1 MDRCQRR
8 PRWDKSSRGG
18 RLHRPGWVLIQIGVT
33 SMQMTMIEALN
44 SALVLELE
52 RDQRVVLLGQDIGA
66 NGGVFRVTEHLQRK
80 FGEERVFDTPLSESA
95 IIGSSVGMAVYGLR
109 PIAEIQVAGF
119 LFVCMN
125 QLVSQAARIRFRS
138 AGAYT
143 CPLVVRAPYGG
154 GVRTPELHSDSLEG
168 VFLQTPGLKVV
179 IPSNPYDAKGLL
191 ASAVADP
198 DPVLF
203 LENIKLYRSF
213 RQETPEEYYTIPLG
227 QAKTVQE
234 GSDVSLFAY
243 GAMVLVAVE
252 AAKQAQK
259 ESGTS
264 VEVIDLRTV
273 WPLDEDAIVA
283 SVEKTGRA
291 IVVHE
296 APRAGGIGAEVTAII
311 NEHCLYSLL
320 KPVERVTGYDT
331 PYPVPGLEDYYL
343 PTPAKVLTALRRAME
358 P

>member
-1 MDRCQRR
+1 M
-8 PRWDKSSRGG
+8 K
-18 RLHRPGWVLIQIGVT
+18 
-33 SMQMTMIEALN
+33 MTMIEALN
-44 SALVLELE
+44 AALALELE
-52 RDQRVVLLGQDIGA
+52 RDKRVVVLGQDIGA
-66 NGGVFRVTEHLQRK
+66 NGGVFRVTEHLQNK

-95 IIGSSVGMAVYGLR
+95 IIGSSVGMAIYGLR
-109 PIAEIQVAGF
+109 PIAEIQFAGF

-168 VFLQTPGLKVV
+168 VFLQTPGMKIV

-191 ASAVADP
+191 ASAVEDP

-227 QAKTVQE
+227 KARVVQ
-234 GSDVSLFAY
+234 GGTDVSLFAY
-243 GAMVLVAVE
+243 GAMVPLALE
-252 AAKQAQK
+252 AAKQAQQ
-259 ESGTS
+259 EMGTS
-264 VEVIDLRTV
+264 VEVIDLRTI
-273 WPLDEDAIVA
+273 WPLDEETIVS

-291 IVVHE
+291 IIVHE

-320 KPVERVTGYDT
+320 KPVGRVTGYDT
-331 PYPVPGLEDYYL
+331 PYPVPGQEDYYL
-343 PTPAKVLTALRRAME
+343 PSVPKVMTALRQVME

>member
-1 MDRCQRR
+1 
-8 PRWDKSSRGG
+8 
-18 RLHRPGWVLIQIGVT
+18 
-33 SMQMTMIEALN
+33 MQMTMIEALN
-44 SALVLELE
+44 SALALELE
-52 RDQRVVLLGQDIGA
+52 RDQRIVLLGQDIGP

-95 IIGSSVGMAVYGLR
+95 IIGSSIGMAIYGLR
-109 PIAEIQVAGF
+109 PIAEIQFAGF

-125 QLVSQAARIRFRS
+125 QLVSQAARIRLRS

-154 GVRTPELHSDSLEG
+154 GVRTPEMHPDSLEG

-191 ASAVADP
+191 ASAVDDP

-213 RQETPEEYYTIPLG
+213 RQETPEEYYSIPLG
-227 QAKTVQE
+227 KAKTVQE
-234 GSDVSLFAY
+234 GTDASIFAY
-243 GAMVLVAVE
+243 GAMVNVALE
-252 AAKQAQK
+252 AAKQAQQ
-259 ESGTS
+259 EAGTS

-273 WPLDEDAIVA
+273 WPLDEEAIA
-283 SVEKTGRA
+283 SSVEKTGRA

-320 KPVERVTGYDT
+320 KPVERVTGYDA

-343 PTPAKVLTALRRAME
+343 PTPAKVLTALRQVME

>member
-1 MDRCQRR
+1 
-8 PRWDKSSRGG
+8 
-18 RLHRPGWVLIQIGVT
+18 
-33 SMQMTMIEALN
+33 MQMTMIEALN
-44 SALVLELE
+44 HGLRLELQRDE
-52 RDQRVVLLGQDIGA
+52 RVILLGQDIGA
-66 NGGVFRVTEHLQRK
+66 NGGVFRVTERLQK
-80 FGEERVFDTPLSESA
+80 EFGEQRVFDTPLSESA

-109 PIAEIQVAGF
+109 PVAEIQFAGF
-119 LFVCMN
+119 LFLCMS
-125 QLVSQAARIRFRS
+125 QLVTQAARMRFRS
-138 AGAYT
+138 AGAFT

-191 ASAVADP
+191 ASAIVDP
-198 DPVLF
+198 DPVVF

-227 QAKTVQE
+227 QAKTVRE
-234 GSDVSLFAY
+234 GSEVSVFAY
-243 GAMVLVAVE
+243 GAMVPVAME
-252 AAKQAQK
+252 AAKQAHQ
-259 ESGTS
+259 ELGIS

-273 WPLDEDAIVA
+273 WPLDEAAIGA

-291 IVVHE
+291 VVVHE

-311 NEHCLYSLL
+311 NERCLYSLL

-331 PYPVPGLEDYYL
+331 PYPASGQEDYYL
-343 PTPAKVLTALRRAME
+343 PTPAKVMAALRRVME

>member
-1 MDRCQRR
+1 
-8 PRWDKSSRGG
+8 
-18 RLHRPGWVLIQIGVT
+18 
-33 SMQMTMIEALN
+33 MQMTMIEALN
-44 SALVLELE
+44 TALALELE
-52 RDQRVVLLGQDIGA
+52 RDKRVVVLGQDIGV
-66 NGGVFRVTEHLQRK
+66 NGGVFRVTEHLQSK

-95 IIGSSVGMAVYGLR
+95 IIGSSVGMAIYGLR
-109 PIAEIQVAGF
+109 PIAEIQFAGF

-168 VFLQTPGLKVV
+168 VFLQTPGMKIV

-191 ASAVADP
+191 ASAVEDP

-213 RQETPEEYYTIPLG
+213 RQETPEEYYTVPLG
-227 QAKTVQE
+227 KARVVQE
-234 GSDVSLFAY
+234 GTDVSLFAY
-243 GAMVLVAVE
+243 GAMVPLALE
-252 AAKQAQK
+252 AAKQAQQ
-259 ESGTS
+259 EMGTS
-264 VEVIDLRTV
+264 VEVIDLRTI
-273 WPLDEDAIVA
+273 WPLDEETIVS

-291 IVVHE
+291 IIVHE

-320 KPVERVTGYDT
+320 KPVGRVTGYDT
-331 PYPVPGLEDYYL
+331 PYPVPGQEDYYL
-343 PTPAKVLTALRRAME
+343 PSVPKVMTALRQVME

>member
-1 MDRCQRR
+1 M
-8 PRWDKSSRGG
+8 K
-18 RLHRPGWVLIQIGVT
+18 
-33 SMQMTMIEALN
+33 MTMIEALN
-44 SALVLELE
+44 AALALELE
-52 RDQRVVLLGQDIGA
+52 RDKRVVVLGQDIGV
-66 NGGVFRVTEHLQRK
+66 NGGVFRVTEHLQSK

-95 IIGSSVGMAVYGLR
+95 IIGSSVGMAIYGLR
-109 PIAEIQVAGF
+109 PIAEIQFAGF

-168 VFLQTPGLKVV
+168 VFLQTPGMKIV

-191 ASAVADP
+191 ASAVEDP

-213 RQETPEEYYTIPLG
+213 RQETPEEYYTVPLG
-227 QAKTVQE
+227 KARVVQD
-234 GSDVSLFAY
+234 GTDVSLFAY
-243 GAMVLVAVE
+243 GAMVPLALE
-252 AAKQAQK
+252 AAKQAQQ
-259 ESGTS
+259 EMGTS
-264 VEVIDLRTV
+264 VEVIDLRTI
-273 WPLDEDAIVA
+273 WPLDEETIVS

-291 IVVHE
+291 IIVHE

-320 KPVERVTGYDT
+320 KPVGRVTGYDT
-331 PYPVPGLEDYYL
+331 PYPVPGQEDYYL
-343 PTPAKVLTALRRAME
+343 PSVPKVMTALRQVME

>member
-1 MDRCQRR
+1 
-8 PRWDKSSRGG
+8 
-18 RLHRPGWVLIQIGVT
+18 
-33 SMQMTMIEALN
+33 MQMTMIEALN
-44 SALVLELE
+44 SALSLELE
-52 RDQRVVLLGQDIGA
+52 RDKRVVLLGQDIGV
-66 NGGVFRVTEHLQRK
+66 NGGVFRVTEHLQRR

-95 IIGSSVGMAVYGLR
+95 IIGSSVGMAIYGLR
-109 PIAEIQVAGF
+109 PVAEIQFAGF

-138 AGAYT
+138 AGAFT

-168 VFLQTPGLKVV
+168 VFLQAPGLKVV
-179 IPSNPYDAKGLL
+179 VPSNPYDAKGLL

-198 DPVLF
+198 DPVIL

-213 RQETPEEYYTIPLG
+213 RQETPEDYFSIPLSK
-227 QAKTVQE
+227 AKTVQE
-234 GSDVSLFAY
+234 GMDVSIFAY
-243 GAMVLVAVE
+243 GAMVNVALE
-252 AAKQAQK
+252 AAKLAQQ
-259 ESGTS
+259 EMGTS

-273 WPLDEDAIVA
+273 WPLDEEAIVT

-311 NEHCLYSLL
+311 NERCLYSLL
-320 KPVERVTGYDT
+320 KPVGRVTGYDT
-331 PYPVPGLEDYYL
+331 PYPVPGQEDYYL
-343 PTPAKVLTALRRAME
+343 PTPAKVLTALRQVME

>member
-1 MDRCQRR
+1 
-8 PRWDKSSRGG
+8 
-18 RLHRPGWVLIQIGVT
+18 
-33 SMQMTMIEALN
+33 MQMTMIEALN
-44 SALVLELE
+44 SALSLELE
-52 RDQRVVLLGQDIGA
+52 RDKRVVLLGQDIGV
-66 NGGVFRVTEHLQRK
+66 NGGVFRVTEHLQKK
-80 FGEERVFDTPLSESA
+80 FGEQRVFDTPLAESG

-109 PIAEIQVAGF
+109 PIAEIQFAGF

-125 QLVSQAARIRFRS
+125 QLASQAARIRFRS
-138 AGAYT
+138 GGAYT
-143 CPLVVRAPYGG
+143 CPLVVRSPYGG
-154 GVRTPELHSDSLEG
+154 GVRTPELHSDSVEG
-168 VFLQTPGLKVV
+168 LFLQAPGFKVV

-213 RQETPEEYYTIPLG
+213 RQDTPEEHYTIPLG

-234 GSDVSLFAY
+234 GEDVSVFAY
-243 GAMVLVAVE
+243 GAMVPVALD
-252 AAKQAQK
+252 AAKKAQQ

-264 VEVIDLRTV
+264 VEVIDLRTI
-273 WPLDEDAIVA
+273 WPLDEAAIVA

-291 IVVHE
+291 VVVHE
-296 APRAGGIGAEVTAII
+296 APRAGGVGAEVIAII

-320 KPVERVTGYDT
+320 KPIERVTGYDT
-331 PYPVPGLEDYYL
+331 PFPVPGQEDYYV
-343 PTPAKVLTALRRAME
+343 PTPAKVLDAIKRVME